1 MLRDDD
7 KFVSI
12 VDMPNRF
19 SPKCS
24 IYQAFI
30 ACEPKHPIMKYA
42 LEITFSNIVTRSHD
56 MFSSLVTTG
65 PAVVGY
71 AMNLN
76 WNEYHTFKEI
86 KPGEYS
92 NGIRLIA
99 KGLG

>member
-1 MLRDDD
+1 MDIDMIPEVPFREMLRDDD

-56 MFSSLVTTG
+56 MFSSLVTK
-65 PAVVGY
+65 
-71 AMNLN
+71 L
-76 WNEYHTFKEI
+76 
-86 KPGEYS
+86 
-92 NGIRLIA
+92 
-99 KGLG
+99 